1 MIKKMFS
8 AYVSFGVGMMVGSMI
23 AAFIAGIMISIMLGD
38 KTAITVFDI
47 QDCLEEKVNE

>member
-8 AYVSFGVGMMVGSMI
+8 AYVSFGAGMMVGSMI